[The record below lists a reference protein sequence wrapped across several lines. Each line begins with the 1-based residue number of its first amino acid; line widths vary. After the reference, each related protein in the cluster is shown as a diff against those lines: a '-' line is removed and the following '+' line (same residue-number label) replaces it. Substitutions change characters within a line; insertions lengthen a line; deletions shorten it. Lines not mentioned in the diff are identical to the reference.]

1 MESGTNTSGPRGGG
15 AVGWETNCSV
25 SEIAAV
31 LRGSSRVLVFT
42 HMKPDGDA
50 AGSSIGLANA
60 LNGLAGHRAEV
71 VFGGPRPGWVSW
83 LAESNGG
90 TPVRLWEK
98 GGPGGGVPEWEPD
111 AIVVVDTGSWS
122 QLELFE
128 KYLRPRAE
136 RTIVIDHHRRGDAEV
151 AARRWVD
158 SGAAAACQ
166 LVAGLACLLLRVT
179 PEALPLEVARPL
191 YLGLA
196 TDTGWFRHTNVDAG
210 VLRLAS
216 ELVETG
222 VVPNELFQRVEQQDT
237 VGRMRLM
244 SRALG
249 SLRLH
254 DTGLGRESVAVMQL
268 TRRDFAETG
277 ATASDTGGLID
288 VAQMIGSVRVSA
300 LLNEADGADFGKPG
314 SVMTKISLRSK
325 TDDVDVDRVCR
336 GFGGGGHVRAAGA
349 KVEMGLEAATAAV
362 VRALGG

>member
-1 MESGTNTSGPRGGG
+1 
-15 AVGWETNCSV
+15 
-25 SEIAAV
+25 
-31 LRGSSRVLVFT
+31 
-42 HMKPDGDA
+42 
-50 AGSSIGLANA
+50 
-60 LNGLAGHRAEV
+60 
-71 VFGGPRPGWVSW
+71 
-83 LAESNGG
+83 
-90 TPVRLWEK
+90 
-98 GGPGGGVPEWEPD
+98 
-111 AIVVVDTGSWS
+111 
-122 QLELFE
+122 
-128 KYLRPRAE
+128 
-136 RTIVIDHHRRGDAEV
+136 
-151 AARRWVD
+151 
-158 SGAAAACQ
+158 
-166 LVAGLACLLLRVT
+166 
-179 PEALPLEVARPL
+179 
-191 YLGLA
+191 
-196 TDTGWFRHTNVDAG
+196 
-210 VLRLAS
+210 
-216 ELVETG
+216 
-222 VVPNELFQRVEQQDT
+222 
-237 VGRMRLM
+237 M